1 MPGLFTEQQSGD
13 EEYEVPIHEWET
25 CEKSLLEKDRRDMKH
40 HPHTVH
46 PEVHAA
52 LLEKEEAGKKAK
64 TLKES
69 VKLTSSLKA
78 TCQKTLFDSFKR
90 GSKRQVEIAIKSLRY
105 LLVPHV
111 SYRIVDNFEF
121 HNVLTTRTLLLRRYK
136 KILKAK
142 ISTEANKVSMC
153 GPKLSRIYENFLL
166 SYSVSYGSSEPPHQ
180 ADANLQP

>member
-1 MPGLFTEQQSGD
+1 MDCLLSSEASGD
-13 EEYEVPIHEWET
+13 EEYEVPIHECET
-25 CEKSLLEKDRRDMKH
+25 CKKSLLEKDRRDTKH

-46 PEVHAA
+46 PEVYAA

-64 TLKES
+64 TEKES

-121 HNVLTTRTLLLRRYK
+121 HYILTTRTLLLRY
-136 KILKAK
+136 
-142 ISTEANKVSMC
+142 C
-153 GPKLSRIYENFLL
+153 GF
-166 SYSVSYGSSEPPHQ
+166 Q
-180 ADANLQP
+180 